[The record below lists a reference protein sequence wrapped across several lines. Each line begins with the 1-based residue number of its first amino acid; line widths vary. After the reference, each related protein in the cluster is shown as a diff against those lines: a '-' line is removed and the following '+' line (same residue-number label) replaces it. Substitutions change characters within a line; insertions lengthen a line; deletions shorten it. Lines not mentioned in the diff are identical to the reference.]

1 MCPSPN
7 FHIISTIRI
16 LVLTN
21 LLYHSKCQNSS
32 ATIAQFEWRYFF
44 MEEIMNYYKET
55 TGNELDLNIEIKLTV
70 EQENYLMKKLLKIT
84 TEITDVLYEWARVVY
99 MNLIVQG
106 KVGA

>member
-1 MCPSPN
+1 
-7 FHIISTIRI
+7 
-16 LVLTN
+16 
-21 LLYHSKCQNSS
+21 
-32 ATIAQFEWRYFF
+32 

>member
-1 MCPSPN
+1 
-7 FHIISTIRI
+7 
-16 LVLTN
+16 
-21 LLYHSKCQNSS
+21 
-32 ATIAQFEWRYFF
+32 
-44 MEEIMNYYKET
+44 MEKIMEYYKET

-99 MNLIVQG
+99 MNLLIQG